1 MADKF
6 EAQVSEW
13 ARQTEARLTATF
25 RDAAQRVANETRQP
39 VGAGGN
45 MPVVTGNLRRSL
57 AVSTVEMP
65 QPRGGNERFET
76 DPGQN
81 ITLTIARAQLG
92 QTVYLGFQAIY
103 ARYQENRYGFVRLT
117 AQRWPQIV
125 REAAEAMKSRSGG

>member
-117 AQRWPQIV
+117 AQHWPQIV